1 MSENMNIGF
10 VLAAA
15 AARIRPAVRRAAT
28 AALLVCFAGVAG
40 GCARLPSQVVHKSP
54 GQLDS
59 MTAQAATGRSLFH
72 RSEDLAAAQSLFAG
86 MATERHANQPLYLCE
101 LASIALLRNDRAAA
115 GRHLQEAVTLL
126 DRFYDQ
132 ATEQEAASLWGSE
145 AGKVYK
151 GDPYERA
158 TLYLLHGLWLLENGD
173 VEKALIS
180 FKRGLL
186 MDGDTDQAAFQAD
199 YGLLFFLAAKCHD
212 LQGEHEQRDAMLLGA
227 FRAYMSLPDV
237 ARGFAQAAAAEYLL
251 ACHDGAPDAIPPS
264 PWLRR
269 IAGWGGRGEL
279 ENRGIR
285 GPLLDWLERHR
296 LSGAEQMAFNTLAV
310 VWNGEGPTMMRG
322 GSHGQTRLIA
332 CLDPPAR
339 PLQYAITVNNDQPQ
353 DMLQWL
359 GNVNFQAST
368 RGGRRMDD
376 RLASQAMIKGATEV
390 TGWVMVGAGLAM
402 MYGSDQPEVQLIGMG
417 VVIGGFFVDV
427 IAQLMNPLADIRC
440 WQCLPAEFTVLPLQL
455 PPGEQQVTVA
465 ATCGMTPW
473 TERAMSFTTSP
484 AAPVAV
490 WHAQGPSWFG
500 DDAAA
505 RLGGHQDVMMQLLLE
520 AGGAATRLDPDGD
533 GEMTAAERSAA
544 EKDIVRL
551 YDSDGDGRLTD
562 QEAGF
567 ALQAIWGGKWSR

>member
-1 MSENMNIGF
+1 MNIGF
-10 VLAAA
+10 VFYAAGPLAGRVVQAAA
-15 AARIRPAVRRAAT
+15 AAV
-28 AALLVCFAGVAG
+28 LLAWIAC
-40 GCARLPSQVVHKSP
+40 GCARLPSQVVYKSP
-54 GQLDS
+54 GQLDA
-59 MTAQAATGRSLFH
+59 MTAQAATGRTLFH

-86 MATERHANQPLYLCE
+86 MAAERHANQPLYLCE

-132 ATEQEAASLWGSE
+132 ATELEAASLWGSE
-145 AGKVYK
+145 ARKVYK

-186 MDGDTDQAAFQAD
+186 MDGDTEQAAYQAD

-227 FRAYMSLPDV
+227 FRAYMSLPDA
-237 ARGFAQAAAAEYLL
+237 ARGFGQAVAAEYLL

-269 IAGWGGRGEL
+269 IAGWGGRSEL

-285 GPLLDWLERHR
+285 GPALDWLERHR
-296 LSGAEQMAFNTLAV
+296 LGGAEQMAFNALAV

-322 GSHGQTRLIA
+322 GSHGQIRLIA
-332 CLDPPAR
+332 CLDPPVQ
-339 PLQYAITVNNDQPQ
+339 PLQYAMTVNNGQSQ

-402 MYGSDQPEVQLIGMG
+402 LYGSDQPEVQLIGMG

-440 WQCLPAEFTVLPLQL
+440 WQCLPAEFTILPLQL
-455 PPGEQQVTVA
+455 SPGDQRATVA
-465 ATCGMTPW
+465 ASRGMTPW
-473 TERAMSFTTSP
+473 MERAVSFTTS
-484 AAPVAV
+484 ATAPVSV
-490 WHAQGPSWFG
+490 WHAKGPSWSG
-500 DDAAA
+500 EEAAVRSA
-505 RLGGHQDVMMQLLLE
+505 DHQDIMLQLLL
-520 AGGAATRLDPDGD
+520 ASGGTTARLDPDGD

-544 EKDIVRL
+544 EKDVVRL
-551 YDSDGDGRLTD
+551 FDSDGDGRLTD
-562 QEAGF
+562 QEAGL
-567 ALQAIWGGKWSR
+567 ALQAIGGKNGRARFR